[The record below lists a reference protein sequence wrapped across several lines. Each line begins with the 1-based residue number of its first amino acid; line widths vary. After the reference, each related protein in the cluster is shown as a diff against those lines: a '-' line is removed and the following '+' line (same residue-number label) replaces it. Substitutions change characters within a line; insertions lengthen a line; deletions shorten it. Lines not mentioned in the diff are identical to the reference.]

1 VKAGAAQ
8 SGAAAEDPAAAENAA
23 TRKAD
28 KMAAHDCKHEEEIKT
43 FNVFLVTTAGDIGS
57 LKARVSILLGL
68 ATAILLLLVAQII
81 QTTRDEKKQHSE
93 VRTFFDRISMTK

>member
-1 VKAGAAQ
+1 
-8 SGAAAEDPAAAENAA
+8 
-23 TRKAD
+23 
-28 KMAAHDCKHEEEIKT
+28 MAAHDCKHEEEIKT